1 MLAHVPVFIARPL
14 VLFLGLFTEERYRC
28 MWYAYIVSRCEDK
41 TAPCSSS
48 SSSSVSL
55 LYSDFLSAPQSFQR
69 LVYEHLFTLGISLI
83 GLWFLLRM
91 QLPRLIY
98 SLSGFRVMLISS
110 CFVRPPYDSIST
122 SVRSFTWLYAFSSW
136 EYLMV
141 EFFAKC
147 PARARLIHCLM
158 NAAACGLSFAITTNQ
173 GGRTFVSTE
182 MAQRFL
188 IGFLMIIGS
197 VAVGDLIHYLK
208 YRFSR
213 GCSGGGRSGE
223 QATTAGQVRNA
234 DDYAYDDDVEQ
245 QAAAAST
252 TTADP
257 TTSTVPSR
265 KRARNGM
272 PKWLDEETRQKF
284 IDHLITLQ
292 RNSPAPISPEE
303 QQRVMVAMLSEHL
316 DSYTDPSVV
325 ECCSPSEP
333 NCAITFPP
341 TKSSIVSPSLWTGG
355 TSLPYEQLVRVDYFF
370 HTLFGSASYAISEL
384 LRMNLIAYLLH
395 ATLSPD
401 SGMKPT
407 IKDMIQRAMDM
418 QQYMAFYWITAVVL
432 GTLFGALN
440 ITSSPGQYKLYAR
453 LTLLATS
460 VFYLFIGLIQM
471 LHWTD
476 HRTAVLL
483 SCLTALAEPLRT
495 LFPYPYIYRR
505 TFDSMLMCIVST
517 FVTALLILPY
527 IAIGSLPIHFMP
539 FGCVAVQLVLL
550 TISMCRL

>member
-14 VLFLGLFTEERYRC
+14 VLFLGLFTEERYRY
-28 MWYAYIVSRCEDK
+28 MWYAYIVSGCDDN

-48 SSSSVSL
+48 ESSASL
-55 LYSDFLSAPQSFQR
+55 LGSDFLSAPQSFQR
-69 LVYEHLFTLGISLI
+69 LVYEHLFTLGLSLI
-83 GLWFLLRM
+83 GLWCFLRM
-91 QLPRLIY
+91 QLPRLLY

-110 CFVRPPYDSIST
+110 CFVRPPYNSIPHGI
-122 SVRSFTWLYAFSSW
+122 RFFTWFYAFSSW

-208 YRFSR
+208 YRFSQ
-213 GCSGGGRSGE
+213 GCSGGGRSG
-223 QATTAGQVRNA
+223 ATAGQARN
-234 DDYAYDDDVEQ
+234 DDDYDDDVEQ
-245 QAAAAST
+245 QAT

-257 TTSTVPSR
+257 TTSRVPSR
-265 KRARNGM
+265 KRTRNGM

-303 QQRVMVAMLSEHL
+303 QQRVMMAMLSEHL

-341 TKSSIVSPSLWTGG
+341 TKSSIVSPSLWAGG

-370 HTLFGSASYAISEL
+370 HSLFGSASYAISEL

-401 SGMKPT
+401 SAMKPT
-407 IKDMIQRAMDM
+407 IKDMIQRGMDM

-460 VFYLFIGLIQM
+460 VFYLIIGLIQM

-505 TFDSMLMCIVST
+505 TFDSMLMCILSA